1 MKVLSVHQA
10 AARVTLLCLLTI
22 NTPAVLPGVPQAPVK
37 QTVEQEIQKAHIAI
51 SRKDY
56 GEAKKVLKRALK
68 LNENSSEAC
77 LLMARVYRIEGKDN
91 DAFKY
96 VRKAIASDAGYV
108 QAQTFYARLLFETG
122 KVEQARAQLAI
133 AFAMAPKDPNA
144 YVLSGEVYLLQSK
157 YEEAVVE
164 FEQAIRIAPSGDAG
178 TSATQALVDAI
189 KSYLEFKI
197 AFASRPP
204 GDTEIARPVMK
215 NRPRPDYTEEAR
227 RSRTQG
233 LVRLI
238 LLVNE
243 AGDVADQI
251 VISGLPHG
259 LTLEAI
265 KAARRIKFSPALRSG
280 KPVRH
285 WQMIEVEFNLK

>member
-1 MKVLSVHQA
+1 MRVLSVHHA
-10 AARVTLLCLLTI
+10 AVHVALLCLLTI
-22 NTPAVLPGVPQAPVK
+22 DTAAVLSGVPQAPVK
-37 QTVEQEIQKAHIAI
+37 ETVEQEIEKARSAI
-51 SRKDY
+51 SKRDF

-77 LLMARVYRIEGKDN
+77 LLMAGVYRIEGKKN
-91 DAFKY
+91 DAIKY
-96 VRKAIASDAGYV
+96 ARKAIASDAGNV
-108 QAQTFYARLLFETG
+108 RAQTFYARLLFETG
-122 KVEQARAQLAI
+122 EVEQARVQLSK
-133 AFAMAPKDPNA
+133 AFAMTPKDPNA
-144 YVLSGEVYLLQSK
+144 YVLAGEVDLLERK

-164 FEQAIRIAPSGDAG
+164 FEQAIRLAPEGDAG
-178 TSATQALVDAI
+178 TSATQSLVNAI
-189 KSYLEFKI
+189 KSYIAFKTE
-197 AFASRPP
+197 FASRPP
-204 GDTEIARPVMK
+204 GDTEITRPVMK

-259 LTLEAI
+259 LTLEAV

-280 KPVRH
+280 KPVPH